1 MLTLFLFFLATIKLN
16 TEVCKAPK
24 ILKSLYQMR
33 WFFHR
38 RAFAGNDAKSE
49 KKAVYNV
56 SFTLRMTL
64 TLTIFIFIVMSYPP
78 PFLNT
83 QTSYEYYLVFSIKSS
98 MIGTIL
104 FLSNCSGFN
113 NSLLVN
119 SQCISNWK
127 KGKFQTL
134 PSMDREKKD
143 K

>member
-1 MLTLFLFFLATIKLN
+1 MLTLFLFFLTTIKLN

-78 PFLNT
+78 PPFLNT
-83 QTSYEYYLVFSIKSS
+83 QTSYEYYLVFPIKSS
-98 MIGTIL
+98 MIG
-104 FLSNCSGFN
+104 NCSGFN